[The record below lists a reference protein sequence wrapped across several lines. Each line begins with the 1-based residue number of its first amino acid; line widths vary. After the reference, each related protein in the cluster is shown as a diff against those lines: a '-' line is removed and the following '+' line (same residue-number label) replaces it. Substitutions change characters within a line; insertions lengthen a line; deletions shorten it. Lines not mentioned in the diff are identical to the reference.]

1 MSRRRKSLTSVDLAA
16 GISTARELNQA
27 SSGSHSAAAA
37 AAAAA
42 SHSRNSLSN
51 AQVSRGGHF
60 QFPPTSPSVIV
71 SDDALQHMMSTE
83 AGKRSAAQRLAD
95 LHQMQ
100 VHGSHGLGQAAAAH
114 AAQ

>member
-1 MSRRRKSLTSVDLAA
+1 MSRRRKSLTSADLAA
-16 GISTARELNQA
+16 GITVARELNQA
-27 SSGSHSAAAA
+27 SSGSHAA

-71 SDDALQHMMSTE
+71 SDDALQHMSAE
-83 AGKRSAAQRLAD
+83 AGKRSATQRLAD